1 MRCMLPT
8 AIQTVADVDNL
19 IKNKFVVS
27 DEYSSSNV
35 CSGELY
41 KLIKQ

>member
-1 MRCMLPT
+1 MRCMLPAT
-8 AIQTVADVDNL
+8 IKTVADIDNL

-27 DEYSSSNV
+27 DESSSSNV

-41 KLIKQ
+41 RLLQ